1 MPIEKTARRKKSPLI
16 PGVLLL
22 LCAVIYFLYPDSG
35 QREIGWNGK
44 WVFYYFYENDSSLT
58 YTGQMNLSEGDS
70 LKVDISIKAPKSS
83 RFQKP
88 TITIIS
94 HKGNI
99 LQGQI
104 LHDQF
109 KINGGHPKETFTWEI
124 SGNSF
129 SGMGQCIAYCAEG
142 TEGLAIKWFGQRA
155 EENK

>member
-1 MPIEKTARRKKSPLI
+1 MPIVNTTRKKKSPLI

-22 LCAVIYFLYPDSG
+22 LCAAIYFLYPDSG
-35 QREIGWNGK
+35 QRDLGWNGN

-58 YTGQMNLSEGDS
+58 YTGHVHVSVGDS
-70 LKVDISIKAPKSS
+70 LKLDISIKAPKSS

-88 TITIIS
+88 TVSIIS
-94 HKGNI
+94 HQHNV

-124 SGNSF
+124 SENSF
-129 SGMGQCIAYCAEG
+129 SGTGQCIAYCAEG
-142 TEGLAIKWFGQRA
+142 TEGLAITWFGQRTV
-155 EENK
+155 ENQ